1 MLKDLQEGVL
11 TCPVVESQQEALADG
26 TRYAYG
32 LITTKCLLDVLPTVE
47 LVKDALASG
56 QVEAWALIQV
66 RSSHVRLQGGLI
78 GSSRPE

>member
-1 MLKDLQEGVL
+1 MY
-11 TCPVVESQQEALADG
+11 PVVKSQTEALSDG

-32 LITTKCLLDVLPTVE
+32 LITTKCLPDVLPTTT

-66 RSSHVRLQGGLI
+66 SAKLERFTCDVG
-78 GSSRPE
+78 